1 MKNTPTGYTV
11 VIGGITEPTSFPALA
26 PALASLWWT
35 LNTLPLGWTQFEAY
49 RYFFGPGAVE
59 RTEAFL
65 ARDGRLQLGFAL
77 LGRTRLITV
86 VPGEH
91 GTPQSVPAPLR
102 LVDSPEVAAL
112 RLDGGRHAA
121 SPGGGP
127 GGGGGFGPGGGVGGG
142 AGGGIGGRF
151 SRLPGQGRSAG

>member
-1 MKNTPTGYTV
+1 MKDTPPGYTV
-11 VIGGITEPTSFPALA
+11 AIEGITEPTSFPALA

-49 RYFFGPGAVE
+49 RYFLGPGAVE

-77 LGRTRLITV
+77 LGRTRLISV

-91 GTPQSVPAPLR
+91 GTPQQVCAPLK

-112 RLDGGRHAA
+112 RADGSGDGR
-121 SPGGGP
+121 GRGP
-127 GGGGGFGPGGGVGGG
+127 GRRRG
-142 AGGGIGGRF
+142 A
-151 SRLPGQGRSAG
+151 